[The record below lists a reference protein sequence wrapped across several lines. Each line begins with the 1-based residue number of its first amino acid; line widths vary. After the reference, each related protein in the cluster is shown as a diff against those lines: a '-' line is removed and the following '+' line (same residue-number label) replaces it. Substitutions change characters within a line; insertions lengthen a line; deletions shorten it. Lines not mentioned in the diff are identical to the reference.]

1 MGFLDHMFK
10 NKFEDRKR
18 DVFGDCTVMMI
29 SGCED
34 DQTSADVSNVASF
47 RLPDPAGRAGGA
59 CTSVLL
65 NVLYADEQKLDEDL
79 SFTEVLER
87 MRGILEQRGYT
98 QIPQLT
104 SNHSIDVTKTFDLVP
119 NETSGT
125 RRALMI
131 GINYVGHEQGQLS
144 GCHNDVHNMKVRR
157 RTKSFVRIFS
167 FLTSRIGCVFLWQNY
182 IMDVHGFPEE
192 NITILMD
199 DDEHEMPTKDNII
212 AAYRRIVEEA
222 EPGDAVFLHYSGHG
236 CKIRDDNG
244 DEEDGFDE
252 ALVPF
257 DYTSAG
263 VIRDDDLFKIIIQP
277 LQDGVTLTSL
287 MDCCHSGTILDLPY
301 MFKADGNQTEMEIDE
316 GFNFNKL
323 FGFVGAFL
331 DFDD

>member
-157 RTKSFVRIFS
+157 RTR
-167 FLTSRIGCVFLWQNY
+167 
-182 IMDVHGFPEE
+182 ME
-192 NITILMD
+192 N
-199 DDEHEMPTKDNII
+199 
-212 AAYRRIVEEA
+212 
-222 EPGDAVFLHYSGHG
+222 
-236 CKIRDDNG
+236 
-244 DEEDGFDE
+244 
-252 ALVPF
+252 
-257 DYTSAG
+257 
-263 VIRDDDLFKIIIQP
+263 
-277 LQDGVTLTSL
+277 
-287 MDCCHSGTILDLPY
+287 HS
-301 MFKADGNQTEMEIDE
+301 
-316 GFNFNKL
+316 
-323 FGFVGAFL
+323 
-331 DFDD
+331 